1 MGKRE
6 RMAEYIVEIGP
17 KLGLFLNENPE
28 LREDIHGQIVRCRDC
43 RFRVDD
49 VRYEEPDYGTVL
61 EHVCSRRCPT
71 YQEHGCW
78 GFYLDKTPID
88 HISGTWSSGW
98 KSVEMDDF
106 CVPEDSSEAWDMLH
120 GPIEE

>member
-1 MGKRE
+1 
-6 RMAEYIVEIGP
+6 MAEYIVRVDG
-17 KLGLFLNENPE
+17 KVLGMLLLENPDLRKYME
-28 LREDIHGQIVRCRDC
+28 LCGQIVRCRDC

-49 VRYEEPDYGTVL
+49 VRYEEPDCGTVL

-88 HISGTWSSGW
+88 HISGIWSSGW

-106 CVPEDSSEAWDMLH
+106 CIANDASEAWDMMF